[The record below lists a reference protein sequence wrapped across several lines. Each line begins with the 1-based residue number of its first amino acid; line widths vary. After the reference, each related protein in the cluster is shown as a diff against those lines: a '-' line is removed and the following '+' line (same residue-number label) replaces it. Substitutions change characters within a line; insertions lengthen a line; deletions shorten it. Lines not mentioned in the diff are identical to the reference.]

1 MVFTCPNTS
10 DCVSLRRVNDGYA
23 DCLYAED
30 EKNSAYAMIE
40 PFRYRCQTGS
50 SPVQYVSF
58 QQLGNGVNECA
69 DGSDEI
75 SSELSWSSLDCRID
89 DNYACWVFRGDGIIE
104 NRIKDVRLPFHLY
117 CDTVWDTM
125 DGRDER
131 DCSKWVCARGTYQ
144 CNRTSQCIK
153 RTYLCD
159 GEFDCDDG
167 EDELNCPRR
176 SQEGSLE
183 FVCNKSNEHFCIT
196 SQYLQDRILNR
207 PCISYTNTGDGKIDC
222 LGGQDERNVFSCS
235 DHTMLGNRF
244 LCDNQT
250 KCLNYTTLCNGV
262 FDCLDRT
269 DEYICFCQYEQC
281 IKEQLACSDTNS
293 CENGRFRFEAYHSTN
308 ILTAWEYPISPFSFL
323 PVFRL
328 AKILRFPD
336 RSLPWSCSYNHCQN
350 NGTCYNS
357 NNGQNLCLCQRGWRG
372 AAGLYCGIL
381 LAEAGH
387 TVTIFEASNRT
398 GGRILT
404 YRDPKNR
411 LKYMAEMG
419 AMRFPLD
426 AHPYLNNLIRNRY
439 KLSITE
445 TSSYDEHAYIY
456 INGILVTRKQANEN
470 PDIFQ
475 FNTSQNER
483 GKSPD
488 QLLSEAVKP
497 ILQTW
502 LEEGWLSIRNQWD
515 SYSIES
521 YLIQMNLSR
530 AAIDY
535 IAVSTNREST
545 MDTGL
550 LQFMRS
556 KVSIIDGTKFYRIRE
571 GNDKLIQSMVNEC
584 QMMES
589 KQCSII
595 YSTPINKV
603 QLLASDKISVMSK
616 DGVDRIFDEV
626 VVATSA
632 PVTQFIDFQPRTHF
646 IQKYLTLRQTNYIC
660 SSKILLTFNTSWWYI
675 DENISE
681 GASRTDLPIR
691 TIFYPSTNMNQTD
704 GGIIITAYTFAQ
716 DSIIWQSLS
725 DVDAI
730 EQALKQIMQI
740 HRNSS
745 SSIRNSF
752 QGGVVK
758 HWCQDTYVGGGFL
771 YLNPFQETK
780 TLDKLQASIS
790 NIHFIGEH
798 TSFFNGWIE
807 GALSSAVRAALSIS
821 TGIEITYDVVI
832 IGGDPVGLMTAI
844 FLSLKQPTLRIA
856 IIEKETILN
865 NSNSNSGSFKQQQ
878 FSQMHNEQYLVEL
891 ANMSFTLWRQF
902 EQMANMSFGSILNTD
917 DGYLLVGDF
926 NTNQSTIVDD
936 FMLIKQICDNLR
948 MGCEYLNNTQL
959 KMRYPTF
966 SFPLQYQGIFHHQSG
981 FINMNTLTIAL
992 LRIISQKR
1000 NIIIRQQEEFLS
1012 LKLNNQTEI
1021 TTNRGIL
1028 YASRKVLIVPGPY
1041 TKNISHLFN
1050 FHLDITLWELPIYY
1064 FRLLPNATRFP
1075 TWLTWNSKDRQSI
1088 FFGFPS
1094 MLTSSGYIAVLP
1106 RFIRNLSK
1114 PLLYP
1119 SQRTNTADNFLAQKV
1134 LEWVSL
1140 HMATQ
1145 VNVSDYYVN
1154 EQTYLTT
1161 FLPDNGFL
1169 LDYISQTNRR
1179 VLIQTAGCN
1188 MKFVPIWSD
1197 ILSDMILFDE
1207 AMNTSSKYA
1216 KYMKYFSLTRL
1227 NRIIENTTTSNPSNL
1242 GFKTVSNYFLTFTLS
1257 FYISILTF
1265 NS

>member
-1 MVFTCPNTS
+1 MWSIASRDLCSHSSSSNKHFSKEFFTCN
-10 DCVSLRRVNDGYA
+10 N
-23 DCLYAED
+23 EQ
-30 EKNSAYAMIE
+30 EKQSKFLNEHSW
-40 PFRYRCQTGS
+40 
-50 SPVQYVSF
+50 
-58 QQLGNGVNECA
+58 QQLQTSIYG
-69 DGSDEI
+69 
-75 SSELSWSSLDCRID
+75 
-89 DNYACWVFRGDGIIE
+89 
-104 NRIKDVRLPFHLY
+104 LP
-117 CDTVWDTM
+117 
-125 DGRDER
+125 
-131 DCSKWVCARGTYQ
+131 
-144 CNRTSQCIK
+144 
-153 RTYLCD
+153 
-159 GEFDCDDG
+159 
-167 EDELNCPRR
+167 
-176 SQEGSLE
+176 
-183 FVCNKSNEHFCIT
+183 
-196 SQYLQDRILNR
+196 
-207 PCISYTNTGDGKIDC
+207 
-222 LGGQDERNVFSCS
+222 
-235 DHTMLGNRF
+235 
-244 LCDNQT
+244 
-250 KCLNYTTLCNGV
+250 KCLQQP
-262 FDCLDRT
+262 D
-269 DEYICFCQYEQC
+269 QC
-281 IKEQLACSDTNS
+281 
-293 CENGRFRFEAYHSTN
+293 RN
-308 ILTAWEYPISPFSFL
+308 IAIIG
-323 PVFRL
+323 
-328 AKILRFPD
+328 A
-336 RSLPWSCSYNHCQN
+336 
-350 NGTCYNS
+350 
-357 NNGQNLCLCQRGWRG
+357 G

-445 TSSYDEHAYIY
+445 TSSYDEHTYIY

-502 LEEGWLSIRNQWD
+502 LEEGWLSIRNRWD

-535 IAVSTNREST
+535 IAVSTNRESILH
-545 MDTGL
+545 TGL

-571 GNDKLIQSMVNEC
+571 GNDKLIQSMVDEC

-660 SSKILLTFNTSWWYI
+660 SSKILLTFNTSWWYTN
-675 DENISE
+675 ENISE

-691 TIFYPSTNMNQTD
+691 TIFYPSTNMNQTN

-790 NIHFIGEH
+790 SIHFIGEH

-891 ANMSFTLWRQF
+891 ANMSFSLWRQF

-936 FMLIKQICDNLR
+936 FKLIKQICENLR

-981 FINMNTLTIAL
+981 YINMNTLTIAL

-1119 SQRTNTADNFLAQKV
+1119 SQRTNTTDNFLTQKV

-1179 VLIQTAGCN
+1179 VLIQTAGWN

-1216 KYMKYFSLTRL
+1216 KKTTAFVISSGIAMRFMDEPVATMAIIISFCSSLFPIGLVNDVSTGPELKIFTQIFR
-1227 NRIIENTTTSNPSNL
+1227 S
-1242 GFKTVSNYFLTFTLS
+1242 FKFIVQQRARERKAAFDAL
-1257 FYISILTF
+1257 
-1265 NS
+1265 